1 MSARD
6 VITEAVAEEKQTE
19 IGSPVAELVIQRL
32 LSAGYVIERGWQP
45 IETAP
50 RDETRVLVFAPA
62 AGSEYPASAQRVD
75 RWHNGGWGQMRTAQP
90 YTLWRPLPATPEET
104 SDAP

>member
-6 VITEAVAEEKQTE
+6 VIAEAVAEEKQTE

-32 LSAGYVIERGWQP
+32 LSAGYVIERGWRP
-45 IETAP
+45 IEMAP
-50 RDETRVLVFAPA
+50 RDGTRVLVFAPA

-75 RWHNGGWGQMRTAQP
+75 RWHNGGWWQMRPGQP
-90 YTLWRPLPATPEET
+90 YTHWRPLPTPPEEA